1 MNLTDDTSDF
11 DLRQSAL
18 EEMAAEALLVELFNA
33 KKAEVFEN
41 VVFEGTRRYYVE
53 DLSERDYSLENTTP
67 YQLDILGHIIEEH
80 AWGLLLCKTAD
91 LLLTLFSDF
100 KDKILSFQCQ
110 WTKAKMFTLEPKTN
124 FKSLQNGFYIN
135 CNHTAVHACWFLQDM
150 LDFFGI
156 DKSSVSF
163 LIHRPS
169 SAEPKKV
176 KEYVEK
182 RFKRNFKEFI
192 KSEFGKPDDYA
203 DKVIR
208 MIEKYLNPML
218 IKFSKSYT
226 NFFLFDDNA
235 ILSNYV
241 KRIREMMET
250 DLRYDEK
257 VKKVFNKYLNY
268 LVKFYKENS
277 NSIKYRV

>member
-1 MNLTDDTSDF
+1 MSFTDDTSDF
-11 DLRQSAL
+11 DARQAVL

-67 YQLDILGHIIEEH
+67 YQLDILGHVIEEH
-80 AWGLLLCKTAD
+80 AWGLLLYRTAD
-91 LLLTLFSDF
+91 LLLTLFPDY
-100 KDKILSFQCQ
+100 KNKILSFQCQ

-124 FKSLQNGFYIN
+124 FKPLQNGFYIN
-135 CNHTAVHACWFLQDM
+135 CNHTALHACWFLQDM

-156 DKSSVSF
+156 EKSSVSF

-182 RFKRNFKEFI
+182 RFKRNFTEFI
-192 KSEFGKPDDYA
+192 KSEFGKPDEYA
-203 DKVIR
+203 EKVIR

-218 IKFSKSYT
+218 VKISKSYT
-226 NFFLFDDNA
+226 NLFLFDDKA
-235 ILSNYV
+235 TLANYI
-241 KRIREMMET
+241 KKIREQIATSMHF
-250 DLRYDEK
+250 DDKAKNVL
-257 VKKVFNKYLNY
+257 NKYLD
-268 LVKFYKENS
+268 LLLKFYK
-277 NSIKYRV
+277 K

>member
-11 DLRQSAL
+11 DARQAVL

-80 AWGLLLCKTAD
+80 AWGLLLCRTAD
-91 LLLTLFSDF
+91 LLLTLFSDY

-110 WTKAKMFTLEPKTN
+110 WTKAKMFTLESKTN
-124 FKSLQNGFYIN
+124 FKPLQNGFYIN
-135 CNHTAVHACWFLQDM
+135 CNHTALHACWFLQDM

-182 RFKRNFKEFI
+182 RFKRNFKEL
-192 KSEFGKPDDYA
+192 
-203 DKVIR
+203 
-208 MIEKYLNPML
+208 YL
-218 IKFSKSYT
+218 IH
-226 NFFLFDDNA
+226 
-235 ILSNYV
+235 I
-241 KRIREMMET
+241 
-250 DLRYDEK
+250 
-257 VKKVFNKYLNY
+257 
-268 LVKFYKENS
+268 
-277 NSIKYRV
+277 

>member
-1 MNLTDDTSDF
+1 MDFTEDKSDF
-11 DLRQSAL
+11 YIRQAAL
-18 EEMAAEALLVELFNA
+18 EEMAAETLLVELFNA

-53 DLSERDYSLENTTP
+53 DLSERDYSLESTTP
-67 YQLDILGHIIEEH
+67 YQLDILGYVIEEH

-91 LLLTLFSDF
+91 LLLTLFPDF

-124 FKSLQNGFYIN
+124 FKLLQNGFYIN
-135 CNHTAVHACWFLQDM
+135 CNHTALHACWFLQDM

-176 KEYVEK
+176 RDYVEQ
-182 RFKRNFKEFI
+182 RFKRNFAEYI
-192 KSEFGKPDDYA
+192 KLNYNKPDEYA
-203 DKVIR
+203 EKVIR
-208 MIEKYLNPML
+208 IIDKYLNSL
-218 IKFSKSYT
+218 LVKISKSYT
-226 NFFLFDDNA
+226 NFFLFDDNT

-241 KRIREMMET
+241 KKVCEIINSH
-250 DLRYDEK
+250 LRYDEK
-257 VKKVFNKYLNY
+257 TKKVLNKYLDY
-268 LVKFYKENS
+268 LVKYYKE
-277 NSIKYRV
+277 K

>member
-1 MNLTDDTSDF
+1 MDFTDDKSDF

-80 AWGLLLCKTAD
+80 AWGLLLYRTAD
-91 LLLTLFSDF
+91 LLLTLFPDY

-110 WTKAKMFTLEPKTN
+110 WTKAKMFTLESKTN

-135 CNHTAVHACWFLQDM
+135 CNHTALHACWFLQDM

-182 RFKRNFKEFI
+182 RFKSNFKEFI
-192 KSEFGKPDDYA
+192 KSEFGKSDEYA
-203 DKVIR
+203 EKVIR

-241 KRIREMMET
+241 KRIREMMEF

-257 VKKVFNKYLNY
+257 VKKVFNKYLDY

>member
-1 MNLTDDTSDF
+1 M
-11 DLRQSAL
+11 
-18 EEMAAEALLVELFNA
+18 
-33 KKAEVFEN
+33 
-41 VVFEGTRRYYVE
+41 
-53 DLSERDYSLENTTP
+53 
-67 YQLDILGHIIEEH
+67 
-80 AWGLLLCKTAD
+80 LCRTAD
-91 LLLTLFSDF
+91 LLLTLFPDY

-124 FKSLQNGFYIN
+124 FKPLQNGFYIN
-135 CNHTAVHACWFLQDM
+135 CNHTALHACWFLQDM

-156 DKSSVSF
+156 KKSSVSF

-192 KSEFGKPDDYA
+192 KSEFCKTDEYA
-203 DKVIR
+203 EKVIR

-257 VKKVFNKYLNY
+257 VKKVFNKYLDY

>member
-1 MNLTDDTSDF
+1 MGFTDDKSDF
-11 DLRQSAL
+11 EIRQSAL

-80 AWGLLLCKTAD
+80 AWGLLLCRTAD
-91 LLLTLFSDF
+91 LLLTLFPDY
-100 KDKILSFQCQ
+100 KDKILYFQCQ

-124 FKSLQNGFYIN
+124 FKPLQNGFYVN
-135 CNHTAVHACWFLQDM
+135 CNHTALHACWFLQDM

-156 DKSSVSF
+156 EKSSVSF

-182 RFKRNFKEFI
+182 RFKRNFTEFI
-192 KSEFGKPDDYA
+192 KSEFGKSDEYA
-203 DKVIR
+203 EKVIR

-218 IKFSKSYT
+218 VKISKSYT

-241 KRIREMMET
+241 KRIREMMES

-257 VKKVFNKYLNY
+257 VKKVFNKYLDY
-268 LVKFYKENS
+268 LVKFYKGNKS
-277 NSIKYRV
+277 

>member
-80 AWGLLLCKTAD
+80 AWGLLLYRTAD
-91 LLLTLFSDF
+91 LLLTLFPDY

-192 KSEFGKPDDYA
+192 KSEFGKLDDYA

-241 KRIREMMET
+241 KRIREMMEF

-257 VKKVFNKYLNY
+257 VKKVFNKYLDY